1 MDISIQALLL
11 FSLLGFFSGFLN
23 AIAGGGGLLVLPVL
37 LASGVPPINAL
48 ATNKFQ
54 AVFGTLSSSF
64 NFYRKGHIELKPLMP
79 ALAFAIVGSVIGTS
93 LLQLL
98 SLNVLQRLLPWLL
111 IAAAL
116 YTAFSPKMNNQ
127 DSKPVLSRKAF
138 NFFGGPALAFMVVF
152 LVREWVL

>member
-1 MDISIQALLL
+1 MDIGIQALLL
-11 FSLLGFFSGFLN
+11 FSLLGFFSGLLN

-79 ALAFAIVGSVIGTS
+79 ALSLCHCWQHHWNQPVTTVIARHFTATSPLAVNCRSPLHRFFAEDEQSGFTTNA
-93 LLQLL
+93 Q
-98 SLNVLQRLLPWLL
+98 
-111 IAAAL
+111 
-116 YTAFSPKMNNQ
+116 
-127 DSKPVLSRKAF
+127 
-138 NFFGGPALAFMVVF
+138 
-152 LVREWVL
+152 